1 MKLPAAYVL
10 PAERVRAWTA
20 ALDAVAAAGA
30 AAAAATAERDL
41 LTDTAEALAGRL
53 ADWVIVDFAPW
64 GPASRTVAGRRHQ
77 PELAT
82 AVAELPA
89 RSCPMIVS
97 AMSQR
102 TPLVQ
107 AAMADPAELG
117 ILPGG
122 RRVADALGAGSY
134 AVSPLTVGESAI
146 GAITIVRGRS
156 RPNVTF
162 LELSVLAHI
171 ADLAGSAIGRLR
183 RSGGPVRAGRRRNQ
197 T

>member
-1 MKLPAAYVL
+1 MKLPAADAL

-41 LTDTAEALAGRL
+41 LADTAEALAGRL
-53 ADWVIVDFAPW
+53 ADWVIVDFAAR

-82 AVAELPA
+82 ALAELPA

-107 AAMADPAELG
+107 AAMDDPAELG

-134 AVSPLTVGESAI
+134 AVSPLTVDESAI
-146 GAITIVRGRS
+146 GAITIVRSRS

-162 LELSVLAHI
+162 LELSVLAHV
-171 ADLAGSAIGRLR
+171 ADLAASAIGRLR
-183 RSGGPVRAGRRRNQ
+183 RAGGPAGAGRRRNQ

>member
-1 MKLPAAYVL
+1 MKLPAADAL

-41 LTDTAEALAGRL
+41 LADTAEALAGRL
-53 ADWVIVDFAPW
+53 ADWVIVDFAAR
-64 GPASRTVAGRRHQ
+64 GPAFRTVAGRGHQ

-82 AVAELPA
+82 ALAELPA
-89 RSCPMIVS
+89 RSCPMIIS

-162 LELSVLAHI
+162 LELSVLAHV
-171 ADLAGSAIGRLR
+171 ADLAASAIGRLR
-183 RSGGPVRAGRRRNQ
+183 RTGGPAASGRRRNQ